1 MNALVYKLLIWFSNV
16 KQLAQAG
23 ANLKCVPIC
32 GPRASITYDGR
43 LWDLKLYSLEALK
56 VGIGVPLAKPRT
68 ALGATHTAA
77 DNVAHDK
84 NVIFATQRAKF
95 SSAAHLAC
103 TLPNTVHHTCIDKN
117 TKLSVM

>member
-1 MNALVYKLLIWFSNV
+1 MTFL
-16 KQLAQAG
+16 
-23 ANLKCVPIC
+23 
-32 GPRASITYDGR
+32 TYDRR
-43 LWDLKLYSLEALK
+43 LRRLKLYLLEALK
-56 VGIGVPLAKPRT
+56 VGIGAPLAKPRT

-77 DNVAHDK
+77 DNVAHPTLTDK
-84 NVIFATQRAKF
+84 NVIFATQRAKL